1 MTTPHPDDK
10 MINALLDAA
19 RGAPPPVPSDLMA
32 RVLADAQGWQPKPRQ
47 APRAAPGLWAML
59 SDLLGGR
66 AALAGLGTAAAF
78 GLMLGVL
85 QPFDA
90 LLGEAAFDLLPQ
102 SDGLLALLDPGI

>member
-19 RGAPPPVPSDLMA
+19 RGAPPPVPLL
-32 RVLADAQGWQPKPRQ
+32 LADAQGWQPKPRQ

-102 SDGLLALLDPGI
+102 SDGLLALLDHGI